1 MPDTKL
7 TLRPDAAYDAVLL
20 DLDGTLMDT
29 IPDLAHAANAMR
41 TELGLAALPEAL
53 IATFVGNGIDN
64 LIRRT
69 IAHDHAAEAL
79 TTELLARAKQAFYP
93 AYHRINGTRSV
104 LFDGVIDGLD
114 AMRSAGL
121 KIAVVT
127 NKSTEFTLPLLELA
141 GLSPYLDAVVCGDTL
156 PERKPDPA
164 PMLHA
169 CALLG
174 VAPARSVAVGDSVN
188 DALSARA
195 AGCAVLAV
203 PYGYNHGN
211 SVQSLDVDAIVGS
224 IEVAARWILADGRL
238 ANQSNP

>member
-1 MPDTKL
+1 MPEIPITH
-7 TLRPDAAYDAVLL
+7 RAGAAYDAVLL

-41 TELGLAALPEAL
+41 GSLGLAALPESL

-64 LIRRT
+64 HIRRSL
-69 IAHDHAAEAL
+69 AHDHAPDRL
-79 TTELLARAKQAFYP
+79 TPELLARGKQAFYP

-104 LFDGVIDGLD
+104 LFEGVIAGLD
-114 AMRSAGL
+114 AMRAGGL
-121 KIAVVT
+121 KMAVVT

-141 GLSPYLDAVVCGDTL
+141 GLSPYMDAVVCGDTL
-156 PERKPDPA
+156 AERKPDPA

-174 VAPARSVAVGDSVN
+174 VAPRRSVAVGDSVN

-203 PYGYNHGN
+203 PYGYNHGQ
-211 SVQSLDVDAIVGS
+211 SVQTLDVDAIVEN
-224 IEVAARWILADGRL
+224 IQAAARWILGDGKQ
-238 ANQSNP
+238 AIQSH

>member
-1 MPDTKL
+1 MPDTAL
-7 TLRPDAAYDAVLL
+7 TLRPEAAYDAVLL

-41 TELGLAALPEAL
+41 AELGLPALPEAL

-64 LIRRT
+64 LIGRT
-69 IAHDHAAEAL
+69 LAHDHAADAL
-79 TTELLARAKQAFYP
+79 TAELIARARKAFYP

-104 LFDGVIDGLD
+104 LFDGVIEGLD

-127 NKSTEFTLPLLELA
+127 NKSAEFTLPLLELA
-141 GLSPYLDAVVCGDTL
+141 GLSPYMDAVVCGDTL

-174 VAPARSVAVGDSVN
+174 VAPERSVAVGDSIN

-203 PYGYNHGN
+203 PYGYNHGH
-211 SVQSLDVDAIVGS
+211 SVQTLDVDAIVDN
-224 IEVAARWILADGRL
+224 IEVAARWILAEGRL
-238 ANQSNP
+238 PDQSNP

>member
-1 MPDTKL
+1 
-7 TLRPDAAYDAVLL
+7 
-20 DLDGTLMDT
+20 MDT

>member
-41 TELGLAALPEAL
+41 AELGLAALPEAL

-79 TTELLARAKQAFYP
+79 TAELLARAKQAFYP

-104 LFDGVIDGLD
+104 LFDGVIDGLE
-114 AMRSAGL
+114 AMRLAGL

-127 NKSTEFTLPLLELA
+127 NKSEEFTLPLLELA

>member
-1 MPDTKL
+1 MSETAFA
-7 TLRPDAAYDAVLL
+7 LRPGAAYDAVLL

-29 IPDLAHAANAMR
+29 IPDLASAANTMR
-41 TELGLAALPEAL
+41 ASLGLAALPEAL
-53 IATFVGNGIDN
+53 IATFVGNGIEN
-64 LIRRT
+64 LIVRT
-69 IAHDHAAEAL
+69 LAHDHAGDAL
-79 TTELLARAKQAFYP
+79 TADLLARARQAFYP
-93 AYHRINGTRSV
+93 AYHRINGTHSV
-104 LFDGVIDGLD
+104 LFEGVIDGLD

-127 NKSTEFTLPLLELA
+127 NKSAEFTLPLLELA
-141 GLSPYLDAVVCGDTL
+141 GLSPYMDAVVSGDTL
-156 PERKPDPA
+156 AQRKPDPA

-169 CALLG
+169 CKLLG
-174 VAPARSVAVGDSVN
+174 VTPARSVAVGDSVN

-211 SVQSLDVDAIVGS
+211 SVQTLDVDAIVEN

>member
-1 MPDTKL
+1 MHETPIAR
-7 TLRPDAAYDAVLL
+7 RPDAAYDAVLL

-41 TELGLAALPEAL
+41 AALGLPALPEAL

-69 IAHDHAAEAL
+69 LAHDHAADAL
-79 TTELLARAKQAFYP
+79 TDELLARGKQAFYP

-104 LFDGVIDGLD
+104 LFNGVLGGLD
-114 AMRSAGL
+114 AMREAGL
-121 KIAVVT
+121 RIAVVT

-141 GLSPYLDAVVCGDTL
+141 GLSPYMNAVVCGDTL

-174 VAPARSVAVGDSVN
+174 VAPDRSVAVGDSVN

-211 SVQSLDVDAIVGS
+211 SVHTLDVDAIVDD
-224 IEVAARWILADGRL
+224 IEAAARWILADGKQS
-238 ANQSNP
+238 AQSN

>member
-1 MPDTKL
+1 MPEIPITH
-7 TLRPDAAYDAVLL
+7 RAGAAYDAVLL

-41 TELGLAALPEAL
+41 GSLGLAALPESL

-64 LIRRT
+64 LIRRCL
-69 IAHDHAAEAL
+69 AHDHA
-79 TTELLARAKQAFYP
+79 

-104 LFDGVIDGLD
+104 LFEGVIAGLD
-114 AMRSAGL
+114 AMRAGGL
-121 KIAVVT
+121 KMAVVT

-141 GLSPYLDAVVCGDTL
+141 GLSPYMDAVVCGDTL
-156 PERKPDPA
+156 AERKPDPA

-174 VAPARSVAVGDSVN
+174 VAPRRSVAVGDSVN

-203 PYGYNHGN
+203 PYGYNHGQ
-211 SVQSLDVDAIVGS
+211 SVQTLDVDAIVEN
-224 IEVAARWILADGRL
+224 IQAAARWILGDGKQ
-238 ANQSNP
+238 AIQSH

>member
-1 MPDTKL
+1 MPEIPITH
-7 TLRPDAAYDAVLL
+7 RAGAAYDAVLL

-41 TELGLAALPEAL
+41 GSLGLAALPESL

-64 LIRRT
+64 LIRRSL
-69 IAHDHAAEAL
+69 AHDHAPDRL
-79 TTELLARAKQAFYP
+79 TPELLARGKQAFYP

-104 LFDGVIDGLD
+104 LFEGVIAGLD
-114 AMRSAGL
+114 AMRAGGL
-121 KIAVVT
+121 KMAVVT

-141 GLSPYLDAVVCGDTL
+141 GLSPYMDAVVCGDTL
-156 PERKPDPA
+156 AERKPDPA

-174 VAPARSVAVGDSVN
+174 VAPRRSVAVGDSVN

-195 AGCAVLAV
+195 AGCAVRAV
-203 PYGYNHGN
+203 PYGYNHGQ
-211 SVQSLDVDAIVGS
+211 SVQTLDVDAIVEN
-224 IEVAARWILADGRL
+224 IQAAARWILGDGKQ
-238 ANQSNP
+238 AIQSH